1 MERRL
6 LMIDDDIALGKLVQ
20 EFLTSEGWSCYWVDN
35 GEEGYQEALA
45 LKPDVILLDLNLP
58 GVGGMEL
65 CHRMKGDPRLSH
77 IPIVILTGAYKEV
90 RDRVRGLERGADDY
104 ILKPFDLDI
113 LLARLNSI
121 SRVKGKVA

>member
-1 MERRL
+1 MSATVWVVDDEAPIRSL
-6 LMIDDDIALGKLVQ
+6 LTTVLEKASYSVVELADA
-20 EFLTSEGWSCYWVDN
+20 
-35 GEEGYQEALA
+35 AA
-45 LKPDVILLDLNLP
+45 LKDRFGGPAPDVILLDLNLP

-65 CHRMKGDPRLSH
+65 CHRMKGDPRLAH
-77 IPIVILTGAYKEV
+77 IPVVILTGAYKEV

-121 SRVKGKVA
+121 CRVKGKVA

>member
-1 MERRL
+1 M
-6 LMIDDDIALGKLVQ
+6 
-20 EFLTSEGWSCYWVDN
+20 
-35 GEEGYQEALA
+35 
-45 LKPDVILLDLNLP
+45 ILLDLKLP
-58 GVGGMEL
+58 KVDGLEVL
-65 CHRMKGDPRLSH
+65 QRVKSDARTRM
-77 IPIVILTGAYKEV
+77 IPVVILTGAYKEV

>member
-1 MERRL
+1 
-6 LMIDDDIALGKLVQ
+6 
-20 EFLTSEGWSCYWVDN
+20 
-35 GEEGYQEALA
+35 
-45 LKPDVILLDLNLP
+45 
-58 GVGGMEL
+58 MEL

-77 IPIVILTGAYKEV
+77 IPVVILTGAYKEV